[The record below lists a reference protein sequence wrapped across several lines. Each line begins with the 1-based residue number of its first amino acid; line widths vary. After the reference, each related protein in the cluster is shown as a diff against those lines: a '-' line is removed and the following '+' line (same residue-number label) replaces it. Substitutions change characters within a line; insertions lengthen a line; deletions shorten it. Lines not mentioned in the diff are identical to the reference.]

1 MSNTG
6 ANRLRPF
13 LAIFAICLVGASI
26 TVFGQG
32 KKLTTAEAKN
42 HIGEQATVCG
52 KVASGRYAA
61 STRGKPTF

>member
-1 MSNTG
+1 MSNTR

-52 KVASGRYAA
+52 KVASA
-61 STRGKPTF
+61 